1 MPVASDPWGKWSPQ
15 EEENQRNLPYG
26 VFDDLLAVVFFA
38 SLKKERGKT
47 KQNKKHLC
55 LYWTWRTELEIFNTP
70 LLVKVLIYTYMPQI
84 LFMKTYVYL

>member
-15 EEENQRNLPYG
+15 EEENQRKLPYG

-55 LYWTWRTELEIFNTP
+55 LY
-70 LLVKVLIYTYMPQI
+70 
-84 LFMKTYVYL
+84 